1 MIVYTSITALFFSLV
16 TGIAGFEFWGT
27 KPWWQGCAAGF
38 ALAIAWIGNRTVAR
52 LMGVFGILLLAW
64 IALGNANELTSHT
77 RAFFNGMSLAM
88 PFGFAIFIWWR
99 WQVFRP
105 KVVSIANIEGV
116 NWLLRLL
123 GERR

>member
-1 MIVYTSITALFFSLV
+1 MA
-16 TGIAGFEFWGT
+16 
-27 KPWWQGCAAGF
+27 K
-38 ALAIAWIGNRTVAR
+38 

-64 IALGNANELTSHT
+64 LALGNANGLSTHT

-99 WQVFRP
+99 WLAFRP
-105 KVVSIANIEGV
+105 KVVNIAKIEGV